1 MTVRVNRIE
10 KYWKCCKVESECSR
24 DKKGEILLKKAVLA
38 ILIAGMAVLTACNNN
53 KTVKNDDNV
62 YKYSDYEYKDE
73 AQFYMKKNAAA
84 AEKGYYYLAKSP
96 VSSEEYK
103 FMFYYDMVNAN
114 SVALCSNVNCTHDNA
129 ECEAYLSDD
138 ECLGST
144 IWYCGGRIY
153 MIEKTKEKDIL
164 VSYDKTL
171 RDKKSEKT
179 LSTEG
184 MSLSSAWGDIKYADI
199 VNGYMYYLLYSDSG
213 CVMYKVDINSS
224 SEPKKVKEYNAAFNG
239 GTDFIGV
246 SLASLNAIG
255 DKLYV
260 NWRTS
265 ISLEAEEYI
274 VDCVDTN
281 TGNVERL
288 IDISSDDELSK
299 KTDSKHWVT
308 SELFYDKD
316 DNMYFAGVDSSAWC
330 LYRMNLKTQEIS
342 EVFKLDNKST
352 RNYTKLAGYDGLYFY
367 VFDKPDLSKGIKNI
381 TTDDK
386 NIVYIVDTNGEI
398 KDTLE
403 FNKDST
409 KMTADVDIL
418 GGDRRYLL
426 VTTTDTDIQQ
436 FKASKEL
443 MDKYE
448 ELKKKVETGASSKL
462 AQVCLSA
469 VLDKAD
475 IGTGNKE
482 WIQIT
487 PE

>member
-1 MTVRVNRIE
+1 M
-10 KYWKCCKVESECSR
+10 
-24 DKKGEILLKKAVLA
+24 KKSVLV
-38 ILIAGMAVLTACNNN
+38 ILIIGVVILTACN
-53 KTVKNDDNV
+53 KTRSVEKDDVN

-84 AEKGYYYLAKSP
+84 AEKGYYYLTKPP
-96 VSSEEYK
+96 VSCEEYK
-103 FMFYYDMVNAN
+103 FMYYYDMANAN
-114 SVALCSNVNCTHDNA
+114 SVVLCSKLNCTHDNT
-129 ECEAYLSDD
+129 ECEAYLSND
-138 ECLGST
+138 ECLGSA
-144 IWYCGGRIY
+144 IWYYGGRIY

-179 LSTEG
+179 LSIDG

-213 CVMYKVDINSS
+213 CVMCKVEINSS
-224 SEPKKVKEYNAAFNG
+224 SEPEKVKEYNASFNG

-246 SLASLNAIG
+246 SLASLNAID
-255 DKLYV
+255 DKLYI

-265 ISLEAEEYI
+265 ISLETEEYI
-274 VDCVDTN
+274 VDCLDTN

-288 IDISSDDELSK
+288 IDIKSDDELSK
-299 KTDSKHWVT
+299 KADSKHWVT

-316 DNMYFAGVDSSAWC
+316 DNMYFAGIEANAWC
-330 LYRMNLKTQEIS
+330 LYKMSLKTKEIS

-352 RNYTKLAGYDGLYFY
+352 RNYTKLTGYDGQYFY

-386 NIVYIVDTNGEI
+386 NILYILGQNGEI
-398 KDTLE
+398 ADALE
-403 FNKDST
+403 FRAESKTNS
-409 KMTADVDIL
+409 DITFL
-418 GGDRRYLL
+418 GGDTRYLL
-426 VTTTDTDIQQ
+426 ITTTNKDISQ
-436 FKASKEL
+436 FRASDALMNKYDEL
-443 MDKYE
+443 Y
-448 ELKKKVETGASSKL
+448 KKMESNVSGKL
-462 AQVCLSA
+462 PQLCISA

-475 IGTGNKE
+475 IGTENKE

>member
-10 KYWKCCKVESECSR
+10 KYWECCKVESECSW

-38 ILIAGMAVLTACNNN
+38 ILIAGMAVLTACGNNN
-53 KTVKNDDNV
+53 TVKNDDNV

-84 AEKGYYYLAKSP
+84 AEKGYYYLSNSP
-96 VSSEEYK
+96 VSSENYK
-103 FMFYYDMVNAN
+103 FMYYYDMINNN
-114 SVALCSNVNCTHDNA
+114 SVALCSKVDCAHDDA
-129 ECEAYLSDD
+129 ECEAYLSDY
-138 ECLGST
+138 ERLGSAV
-144 IWYCGGRIY
+144 WYYDGRIY

-171 RDKKSEKT
+171 RDKKTEKT
-179 LSTEG
+179 LSIDG
-184 MSLSSAWGDIKYADI
+184 MSISSAWGEIKYADV

-213 CVMYKVDINSS
+213 MLMCKANLDNS
-224 SEPKKVKEYNAAFNG
+224 SEPEIVKKYNAPFSG
-239 GTDFIGV
+239 GTDFIV
-246 SLASLNAIG
+246 TDLASLNAI
-255 DKLYV
+255 DNKIYI
-260 NWRTS
+260 NRRMS

-274 VDCVDTN
+274 VECLDTD
-281 TGNVERL
+281 TGNIDCF
-288 IDISSDDELSK
+288 IDITSDDELSEK
-299 KTDSKHWVT
+299 AESKYWVT

-342 EVFKLDNKST
+342 EVFKLDNKSN
-352 RNYTKLAGYDGLYFY
+352 RNYTKLAGYDGQYFY
-367 VFDKPDLSKGIKNI
+367 VFDKPDLSKGKKNI

-403 FNKDST
+403 FNKDRT
-409 KMTADVDIL
+409 KMIADVDIL

-436 FKASKEL
+436 FKASSGL

-448 ELKKKVETGASSKL
+448 KMVKELGNKPKIIK
-462 AQVCLSA
+462 VCLSA

>member
-1 MTVRVNRIE
+1 M
-10 KYWKCCKVESECSR
+10 
-24 DKKGEILLKKAVLA
+24 KKAVLA
-38 ILIAGMAVLTACNNN
+38 VLIAGMAVLTACSNNN
-53 KTVKNDDNV
+53 TVKKDDNV

-84 AEKGYYYLAKSP
+84 AEKGYYYLSNSP
-96 VSSEEYK
+96 VSGENYK
-103 FMFYYDMVNAN
+103 FMYYYDMINNN
-114 SVALCSNVNCTHDNA
+114 SVALCSKVDCAHDDA
-129 ECEAYLSDD
+129 ECDAYLSDY
-138 ECLGST
+138 ERLGSAV
-144 IWYCGGRIY
+144 WYYDGRIY

-171 RDKKSEKT
+171 RDKKTEKT
-179 LSTEG
+179 LSIDG
-184 MSLSSAWGDIKYADI
+184 MSISSAWGEIKYADV

-213 CVMYKVDINSS
+213 MLMCKANLDNS
-224 SEPKKVKEYNAAFNG
+224 SEPEIVKKYNAPFSG
-239 GTDFIGV
+239 GTDFIV
-246 SLASLNAIG
+246 TDLASLNAI
-255 DKLYV
+255 DNKIYI
-260 NWRTS
+260 NRRMS

-274 VDCVDTN
+274 VECLDTD
-281 TGNVERL
+281 TGNIDCF
-288 IDISSDDELSK
+288 IDITSDDELSEK
-299 KTDSKHWVT
+299 AESKYWVT

-342 EVFKLDNKST
+342 EVFKLDNKSN
-352 RNYTKLAGYDGLYFY
+352 RNYTKLAGYDGQYFY
-367 VFDKPDLSKGIKNI
+367 VFDKPDLSKGKKNI

-403 FNKDST
+403 FNKDRT
-409 KMTADVDIL
+409 KMIADVDIL

-436 FKASKEL
+436 FKASSGL

-448 ELKKKVETGASSKL
+448 KMVKELGNKPKIIK
-462 AQVCLSA
+462 VCLSA

>member
-1 MTVRVNRIE
+1 MQ
-10 KYWKCCKVESECSR
+10 S
-24 DKKGEILLKKAVLA
+24 L
-38 ILIAGMAVLTACNNN
+38 
-53 KTVKNDDNV
+53 
-62 YKYSDYEYKDE
+62 
-73 AQFYMKKNAAA
+73 Q
-84 AEKGYYYLAKSP
+84 
-96 VSSEEYK
+96 
-103 FMFYYDMVNAN
+103 
-114 SVALCSNVNCTHDNA
+114 LCSNVNCTHDNA
-129 ECEAYLSDD
+129 ECEAYLSDE

-144 IWYCGGRIY
+144 IWYYGGRIY

-224 SEPKKVKEYNAAFNG
+224 SEPEKVKEYNAAFNG

-255 DKLYV
+255 DKLYI

-274 VDCVDTN
+274 VDCLDTN
-281 TGNVERL
+281 TGNVETL

-299 KTDSKHWVT
+299 KADSKHWVT

-316 DNMYFAGVDSSAWC
+316 GNMYFVGVDSSAWC

-352 RNYTKLAGYDGLYFY
+352 RNYTKLAGYDGQYFY

-386 NIVYIVDTNGEI
+386 NIVYILDTNGEI

-403 FNKDST
+403 FNQEST
-409 KMTADVDIL
+409 KTTADVNIL

-436 FKASKEL
+436 FKASSEL
-443 MDKYE
+443 MSKYE
-448 ELKKKVETGASSKL
+448 ELKKRMETEGWSKL

>member
-10 KYWKCCKVESECSR
+10 KYWECCKVESECSR

-38 ILIAGMAVLTACNNN
+38 ILIAGMAVLTACSNN

-129 ECEAYLSDD
+129 ECEAYLSDE

-144 IWYCGGRIY
+144 IWYYGGRIY

-224 SEPKKVKEYNAAFNG
+224 SEPEKVKEYNAAFNG

-255 DKLYV
+255 DKLYI

-274 VDCVDTN
+274 VDCLDTN
-281 TGNVERL
+281 TGNVETL

-299 KTDSKHWVT
+299 KADSKHWVT

-316 DNMYFAGVDSSAWC
+316 GNMYFAGVDSSAWC

-352 RNYTKLAGYDGLYFY
+352 RNYTKTCR
-367 VFDKPDLSKGIKNI
+367 I
-381 TTDDK
+381 
-386 NIVYIVDTNGEI
+386 
-398 KDTLE
+398 
-403 FNKDST
+403 
-409 KMTADVDIL
+409 
-418 GGDRRYLL
+418 
-426 VTTTDTDIQQ
+426 
-436 FKASKEL
+436 
-443 MDKYE
+443 
-448 ELKKKVETGASSKL
+448 
-462 AQVCLSA
+462 
-469 VLDKAD
+469 
-475 IGTGNKE
+475 
-482 WIQIT
+482 
-487 PE
+487 

>member
-1 MTVRVNRIE
+1 MVTSYYKMNGNEGRPGLLMV
-10 KYWKCCKVESECSR
+10 Y
-24 DKKGEILLKKAVLA
+24 KKGEILLKKAVLA
-38 ILIAGMAVLTACNNN
+38 ILIAGMAVLTACGNNN
-53 KTVKNDDNV
+53 TVKKDDNT
-62 YKYSDYEYKDE
+62 YRYSDYEYKDE
-73 AQFYMKKNAAA
+73 AQFYMKKEAAA
-84 AEKGYYYLAKSP
+84 AEKGYYYLARSP
-96 VSSEEYK
+96 VSSEGYR

-114 SVALCSNVNCTHDNA
+114 SVALCSNVNCTHDNT
-129 ECEAYLSDD
+129 ECEAYLSGG
-138 ECLGST
+138 ECLGGA
-144 IWYCGGRIY
+144 IWYYYGRIY

-171 RDKKSEKT
+171 RDKKTEKT

-184 MSLSSAWGDIKYADI
+184 MSLSSAWGDTKYADI
-199 VNGYMYYLLYSDSG
+199 VNGYMYYILYSASG
-213 CVMYKVDINSS
+213 CMMYKVDINSS
-224 SEPKKVKEYNAAFNG
+224 SEPEKVKEYNVAFNG

-246 SLASLNAIG
+246 NIVSLNAIG

-260 NWRTS
+260 NCRTS

-299 KTDSKHWVT
+299 KTDSKRWVS

-316 DNMYFAGVDSSAWC
+316 DNMYFSGVDSSAWC

-342 EVFKLDNKST
+342 EVFKLDNKPT
-352 RNYTKLAGYDGLYFY
+352 RNYTTLAGYDGQYFY

-386 NIVYIVDTNGEI
+386 NIVYIVDINGEI

-403 FNKDST
+403 FTTDST
-409 KMTADVDIL
+409 RMTASVGIL

-426 VTTTDTDIQQ
+426 VITTNTNIQQ

-448 ELKKKVETGASSKL
+448 ELRKKVETGDSNKS

>member
-1 MTVRVNRIE
+1 M
-10 KYWKCCKVESECSR
+10 
-24 DKKGEILLKKAVLA
+24 
-38 ILIAGMAVLTACNNN
+38 
-53 KTVKNDDNV
+53 
-62 YKYSDYEYKDE
+62 
-73 AQFYMKKNAAA
+73 
-84 AEKGYYYLAKSP
+84 
-96 VSSEEYK
+96 
-103 FMFYYDMVNAN
+103 
-114 SVALCSNVNCTHDNA
+114 
-129 ECEAYLSDD
+129 
-138 ECLGST
+138 
-144 IWYCGGRIY
+144 
-153 MIEKTKEKDIL
+153 
-164 VSYDKTL
+164 
-171 RDKKSEKT
+171 
-179 LSTEG
+179 
-184 MSLSSAWGDIKYADI
+184 
-199 VNGYMYYLLYSDSG
+199 
-213 CVMYKVDINSS
+213 
-224 SEPKKVKEYNAAFNG
+224 
-239 GTDFIGV
+239 V
-246 SLASLNAIG
+246 SLAALNAIG
-255 DKLYV
+255 DKLYI

-274 VDCVDTN
+274 VDCLDTN
-281 TGNVERL
+281 TGNVETL

-299 KTDSKHWVT
+299 KADSKHWVT

-316 DNMYFAGVDSSAWC
+316 GNMYFAGVDSSAWC

-352 RNYTKLAGYDGLYFY
+352 RNYTKLAGYDGKYFY

-386 NIVYIVDTNGEI
+386 NIVYILDTNGEI

-403 FNKDST
+403 FNQEST
-409 KMTADVDIL
+409 KTTADVNIL

-436 FKASKEL
+436 FKASSEL
-443 MDKYE
+443 MSKYE
-448 ELKKKVETGASSKL
+448 ELKKRMETEGSSKL